1 MISIS
6 APLLFVH
13 SLLATMAGV
22 SMALGTLLPFPSLDR
37 PTAFDAPLPG
47 ERRRYLRKLAKRK
60 WEKRQKGDKKVNKPG
75 LFMLFLVVSSE
86 VLAISSGALPARSTS
101 SGGGG
106 SNSTAHSAAVANAT
120 TLCEPETKVS
130 SSSGFLLH
138 NTYVM
143 NLSNS
148 SPRPTSSCSL
158 APSSSFR

>member
-1 MISIS
+1 MK
-6 APLLFVH
+6 
-13 SLLATMAGV
+13 TYAGH
-22 SMALGTLLPFPSLDR
+22 R
-37 PTAFDAPLPG
+37 PWY
-47 ERRRYLRKLAKRK
+47 RYLIQEFRFVLR
-60 WEKRQKGDKKVNKPG
+60 ERQKGGKKVNRLG

-86 VLAISSGALPARSTS
+86 VLEFSRGVLLAQSAS
-101 SGGGG
+101 SGGGW